1 MPKGQGNSTKELAE
15 ELDIFNNTLD
25 YLVDLFEEKGIV
37 TYKKWKQC
45 ITKKLKKS
53 RESISYRELEFG
65 EE

>member
-25 YLVDLFEEKGIV
+25 YLVDLFEEKGII
-37 TYKKWKQC
+37 THKKWKQC
-45 ITKKLKKS
+45 ITKKLEKS

-65 EE
+65 GE